1 MSYILLV
8 HTKKKGAT
16 KMGIPKGTKLTNTP
30 KANRIAFR
38 FDDETAKKLE
48 YLAEAKNCTKAEII
62 RIGIE
67 KQYEELQG
75 K

>member
-1 MSYILLV
+1 
-8 HTKKKGAT
+8 
-16 KMGIPKGTKLTNTP
+16 MGIPKGTKLTNMP

-48 YLAEAKNCTKAEII
+48 YLAEAKSCAKAEII

>member
-1 MSYILLV
+1 
-8 HTKKKGAT
+8 
-16 KMGIPKGTKLTNTP
+16 MGISKGTKLTNTP

-38 FDDETAKKLE
+38 FDDETAKKLK
-48 YLAEAKNCTKAEII
+48 YLSEAKNCTKAEII

-67 KQYEELQG
+67 KQYEEFQG